1 MATQEDVRRIAL
13 SLPETIED
21 SNRFAFAVLNKGKPR
36 GIAWIWMERVH
47 PKKARVPN
55 PEVIAVTV
63 SDLIEKE
70 LLLAAHHDTYFTE
83 PHYNNYPAILVRLA
97 DVNLEDLRGLIINAW
112 CCRAPAPLVKQ
123 FKARSEQN

>member
-47 PKKARVPN
+47 PKKAR
-55 PEVIAVTV
+55 AQ
-63 SDLIEKE
+63 S
-70 LLLAAHHDTYFTE
+70 
-83 PHYNNYPAILVRLA
+83 
-97 DVNLEDLRGLIINAW
+97 
-112 CCRAPAPLVKQ
+112 
-123 FKARSEQN
+123 